1 MSVFKDIRGLGRLV
15 VVCGLVVVGVLV
27 VGITPALAE
36 LRVERF
42 ALSAR
47 NRDGTVD
54 AQAGSHPYALTS
66 TIVLSEPGYAG
77 GDLKDVKLELPPGLV
92 GDPNATPK
100 CGYQEFIREE
110 NRERLCPSDTAVGI
124 VTTYLTKQGTGT
136 ISAITEPVYNLVP
149 QAGVAAEFGFIV
161 ANNTPVLLD
170 ATVRTG
176 SDYGVTE
183 TVPNVNQAVVA
194 QASKVTIWGDPAEAS
209 HNPWRGVCERELAG
223 GPKPLEAVGGGLR
236 EGEDELEGPLS
247 GPGEEPEEG
256 LPESRGECASGAPLV
271 PLLTNPVS
279 CGHPRV
285 ASVSVDSWQEPGVYR
300 SKTATLPEIQGCG
313 ALSFAS
319 TLGVKPQTSVAS
331 TASGVDVGVHVP
343 QEATLDPS
351 GLAEADVRD
360 TTVTL
365 PAGLQL
371 NASTADGLAAC
382 TTAQIGFTGFSEL
395 EPVVEP
401 GVRTAQFTPVVPSC
415 PDASKLANVRVKT
428 PLLEGELTGGLYQA
442 APQNFTGLPENPF
455 SSLLA
460 VYLVAEEPKTGV
472 LVKLAGHVEIG
483 GEPGVLGL
491 APGQIR
497 TSFQNTPQFPF
508 SDLNVEF
515 YGGERSALATPAV
528 CGSYESVASFT
539 TWSSG
544 TPSGASSAF
553 PITSGP
559 HGAAC
564 SAPLPFSPATAAGGG
579 NLNAG
584 GFSSLTTEV
593 TRADGQQDIKNV
605 SLSFPPGVSGVLAGV
620 PLCGEAQADAGT
632 CGAESLIG
640 EATASSG
647 VGGDPYTVTGGK
659 VYLTGPYDGAPF
671 GLSIAVVAKA
681 GPFVLQEGRPVVV
694 RAKLQI
700 DPVTAAVTAVTD
712 PTGPYAIPQSVEGIP
727 LNLRRLYVNINRAGF
742 AINPTSCDPQTVTGT
757 ITGTEGGSSPVSTP
771 FQVTN
776 CPALKFAP
784 TFTVSTQGHASKAGG
799 ASLDV
804 KIQTRQGPGQAPGV
818 QEANIRKV
826 DVQLPKDLPSRLSTL
841 QKACT
846 EHQFALNPA
855 GCPEASFVG
864 TAVAH
869 TPLLPVALEGP
880 AILVSHG
887 GAAFPDLEIILQGD
901 NVKIALTGETDIKGG
916 ITYSRFET
924 APDAPFSS
932 FELKLPEGPHSI
944 LGAYTPNGSYNLCT
958 LTKTVTKTRTVTK
971 RVNGRTRKVKQK
983 VKATVP
989 ATLEMPTTITAQD
1002 GAVVTQNTKLAV
1014 TGCPTAATAKNA
1026 AASRARKGSK
1036 AARHR

>member
-1 MSVFKDIRGLGRLV
+1 MSIVKDIRGLGRLA
-15 VVCGLVVVGVLV
+15 VVCGLVVLGVLV
-27 VGITPALAE
+27 VGVVPAVAE

-42 ALSAR
+42 AVSAR
-47 NRDGTVD
+47 NKDGTVD
-54 AQAGSHPYALTS
+54 VQAGSHPYAVTS
-66 TIVLSEPGYAG
+66 TIVLSEPGPVG
-77 GDLKDVKLELPPGLV
+77 GDLKDVKLELPPGFV

-100 CGYQEFIREE
+100 CGYQTFIREE
-110 NRERLCPSDTAVGI
+110 KFEILCPSDTAVGI
-124 VTTYLTKQGTGT
+124 ATTYLTRAGHAGVFAFTD
-136 ISAITEPVYNLVP
+136 PVYNLVP
-149 QAGVAAEFGFIV
+149 QAGVAAEFGFI
-161 ANNTPVLLD
+161 AAGHTPVLLD

-183 TVPNVNQAVVA
+183 TVPDVNQAIVA
-194 QASKVTIWGDPAEAS
+194 EASKVTIWGDPAEAS
-209 HNPWRGVCERELAG
+209 HNPWRGACEREIG
-223 GPKPLEAVGGGLR
+223 GEPEPLEAVGEGLR
-236 EGEDELEGPLS
+236 EGEDELEGPLA
-247 GPGEEPEEG
+247 GPGEEPNSG
-256 LPESRGECASGAPLV
+256 LPESVGECASGAPLV

-279 CGHPRV
+279 CGHPLV
-285 ASVSVDSWQEPGVYR
+285 ASVAVDSWEEPGVYR
-300 SKTATLPEIQGCG
+300 SKTASLPEIQGCG

-319 TLGVKPQTSVAS
+319 TLGVHPETTVGSS
-331 TASGVDVGVHVP
+331 TSGVDVGVHVP
-343 QEATLDPS
+343 QESTENPS
-351 GLAEADVRD
+351 GLAEADVRN

-371 NASTADGLAAC
+371 NASTVDGRQAC
-382 TTAQIGFTGFSEL
+382 STSQIGFTGFSEL
-395 EPVVEP
+395 EPTVEP
-401 GVRTAQFTPVVPSC
+401 GVQTAQFTPSEAAC
-415 PDASKLANVRVKT
+415 PNASKLANVRVKT

-483 GEPGVLGL
+483 GEPGVIGL

-497 TSFQNTPQFPF
+497 TSFQNTPQFAF

-559 HGAAC
+559 HGASC
-564 SAPLPFSPATAAGGG
+564 SAPLPFSPAAVAGGG

-593 TRADGQQDIKNV
+593 TRADGQQDIKDV

-700 DPVTAAVTAVTD
+700 NPETAAVTATTD
-712 PTGPYAIPQSVEGIP
+712 PAGPYAIPQSVEGIP

-742 AINPTSCDPQTVTGT
+742 AINPTSCDPQTVTGS
-757 ITGTEGGSSPVSTP
+757 ILGSEGASSLVSTP
-771 FQVTN
+771 FQVAN

-784 TFTVSTQGHASKAGG
+784 TFTVSTQGHASRSGG

-804 KIQTRQGPGQAPGV
+804 RIQTRQGPGQAPGV

-826 DVQLPKDLPSRLSTL
+826 DVQLPVDLPSRLSTL

-846 EHQFALNPA
+846 EKQFASSPA

-901 NVKIALTGETDIKGG
+901 NVKIELTGETDIKGG
-916 ITYSRFET
+916 ITYSKFET

-944 LGAYTPNGSYNLCT
+944 LGSYVATGGYSFCNF
-958 LTKTVTKTRTVTK
+958 KKFVTVSKKETK
-971 RVNGRTRKVKQK
+971 RIKGKLKKVTVKVKT
-983 VKATVP
+983 TV
-989 ATLEMPTTITAQD
+989 AASLEMPTTLTAQN
-1002 GAVVTQNTKLAV
+1002 GAVVKQTTKIAV
-1014 TGCPTAATAKNA
+1014 VGCPTAAAAKKA
-1026 AASRARKGSK
+1026 AASKASK
-1036 AARHR
+1036 SRAARHS